1 VVAAALVV
9 RVGAVVATPH
19 YRPRHD
25 DRDYDRIACWV
36 ALHGVPPTR
45 PPPFPGAT
53 TCATAHAQPAR
64 RHRLAALTAYRPP
77 LWPVALGATYALA
90 AHLPIARWT
99 AGRLLQALIG
109 VAIVALIGAIA
120 ARLWGSGTGVV
131 ATALAA
137 GFLPLVL
144 DGATLISEPLFTA
157 LALGAVL
164 AALEHRRRPGERR
177 WAAAVGVLVGLAT
190 LTRSTGVILALPLAA
205 ALWSRPRWGWTPAI
219 FVACA
224 ALVVAPWAVRNALVL
239 HAFVPVSTETGTT
252 LLGTYNSASLQSR
265 RCRGCWVL
273 LSTRRRFSALTRR
286 VRNLDEVA
294 RDQLGRSLTVRFIRA
309 HPAFPVQ
316 VAWRNSL
323 RLLELGGRW
332 RTRFGA
338 RTIDVSPRAA
348 VVGAVE
354 LWIIAGLALIGGTV
368 AVRRRLPGWL
378 IALPVILWITTVLVQ
393 SETPRFRA
401 PLDPFLL
408 LLAACAIATLGESM
422 QTRRAL
428 AA

>member
-1 VVAAALVV
+1 
-9 RVGAVVATPH
+9 
-19 YRPRHD
+19 
-25 DRDYDRIACWV
+25 
-36 ALHGVPPTR
+36 
-45 PPPFPGAT
+45 
-53 TCATAHAQPAR
+53 
-64 RHRLAALTAYRPP
+64 
-77 LWPVALGATYALA
+77 
-90 AHLPIARWT
+90 
-99 AGRLLQALIG
+99 
-109 VAIVALIGAIA
+109 
-120 ARLWGSGTGVV
+120 
-131 ATALAA
+131 LAA

-157 LALGAVL
+157 LALAAVL

-177 WAAAVGVLVGLAT
+177 WAAAVGVLVGLAA

-205 ALWSRPRWGWTPAI
+205 ALWSRPRSGWSPAI

-224 ALVVAPWAVRNALVL
+224 ALVVAPWAVRNAVVL

-265 RCRGCWVL
+265 SCRGCWVL

-286 VRNLDEVA
+286 IRNLDEVA

-316 VAWRNSL
+316 VAWGNSL

-354 LWIIAGLALIGGTV
+354 LWIVAGLALIGGAV

-378 IALPVILWITTVLVQ
+378 IALPVILWIATVLVQ

-408 LLAACAIATLGESM
+408 LLAACAIATLWECVR
-422 QTRRAL
+422 TRRAL